1 MPQRRTS
8 RTSSN
13 ATLDDIISP
22 RSPLADSTNF
32 STLFNNDDNDYHPV
46 GNINLNFGA
55 NNKED
60 KQINNADLGK
70 PSAPVNPNTESISSD
85 SFQSAKDAITEK
97 EQDAANFND
106 NHFPSLRVSPN
117 PASNADDNET
127 SKTNG
132 NCDVPQASEKEYN
145 AGTNN
150 KNSNTLDAINTMDDI
165 SINLFLEGK

>member
-22 RSPLADSTNF
+22 RSPLAEPTNF
-32 STLFNNDDNDYHPV
+32 STFFNNDDNDYHPTGSV
-46 GNINLNFGA
+46 NLNFGA
-55 NNKED
+55 DKKED
-60 KQINNADLGK
+60 KQINNVDLGK
-70 PSAPVNPNTESISSD
+70 PSSPGNLNTESISSD

-97 EQDAANFND
+97 DQDTANLNA
-106 NHFPSLRVSPN
+106 NHFPNLRVSTN
-117 PASNADDNET
+117 PANNTDGNEM

-132 NCDVPQASEKEYN
+132 NCDMPEASEKDNN
-145 AGTNN
+145 AGANY